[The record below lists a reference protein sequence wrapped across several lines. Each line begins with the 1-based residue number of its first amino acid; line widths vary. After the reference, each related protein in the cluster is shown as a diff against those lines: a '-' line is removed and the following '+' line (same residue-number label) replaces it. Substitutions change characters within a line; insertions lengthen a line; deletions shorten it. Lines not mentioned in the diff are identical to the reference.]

1 MVCTISEALTI
12 SISISPRFII
22 LFTQN
27 IYQYQ
32 ERYSQQTH
40 ISRLNHSTRRMFI
53 AATFNLKCFLSTEDL
68 RCETVPLM
76 KRRDIC
82 NPEPIPYQTHT
93 PRLVKI
99 YQDKMLTHKHFPKT
113 IKIIKTSIKTG
124 TLCVCDKDWGGG
136 STWGRTGGCGVSKR
150 RYLGVRKDY
159 PLCSSVIFHTSH

>member
-1 MVCTISEALTI
+1 MT
-12 SISISPRFII
+12 
-22 LFTQN
+22 
-27 IYQYQ
+27 
-32 ERYSQQTH
+32 
-40 ISRLNHSTRRMFI
+40 
-53 AATFNLKCFLSTEDL
+53 
-68 RCETVPLM
+68 
-76 KRRDIC
+76 RRDIC

-159 PLCSSVIFHTSH
+159 PLCSSVIFHTSHWCKIMEYHQQIKWVSEVIMSINIIYNIVSLVWLIVSPLNYIEITLVAYRSLFVKF